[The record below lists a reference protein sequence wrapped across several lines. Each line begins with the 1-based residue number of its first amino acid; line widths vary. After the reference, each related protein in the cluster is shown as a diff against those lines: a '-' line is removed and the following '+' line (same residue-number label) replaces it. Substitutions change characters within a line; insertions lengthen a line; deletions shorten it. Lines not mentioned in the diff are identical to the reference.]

1 MQNNGESSS
10 DERSCKRQCGESLSH
25 LQVEHSGRGH
35 EELTRSLQLWLCLE
49 RHPCWLF
56 HSQVHFRFFHD
67 FSSLVTGIFFFSLL
81 PSLTSHIMY
90 CHLRGAWS
98 SFVPFDLK
106 KPNAHIH
113 NINYLY
119 FLHHDLIPV
128 HALFSFAGSPSPPRP
143 PVQRCSL
150 SPCPPWNQY
159 RLMDSLR
166 NNETWIHWETTHYY
180 YLCYIQLWVKW
191 ALGLAQESYQHLCY
205 FHEKSKAF
213 QILTKSAKA
222 LF

>member
-1 MQNNGESSS
+1 MWRISESPASGAQWQRAWRADQISAALAVSGETPM
-10 DERSCKRQCGESLSH
+10 L
-25 LQVEHSGRGH
+25 VVPFSG
-35 EELTRSLQLWLCLE
+35 SLQIFSWLQLSGD
-49 RHPCWLF
+49 WDFFLF
-56 HSQVHFRFFHD
+56 
-67 FSSLVTGIFFFSLL
+67 LL
-81 PSLTSHIMY
+81 TSLTSHIMY

-205 FHEKSKAF
+205 FHEKRKAF